1 MEPLALRKSA
11 CNDSQNPSSCGMGY
25 VLRVRVANRIN
36 LWERCC
42 SSLILSGGFTAA
54 SESNG
59 VTPLTR
65 AYKLKF
71 RFLLGVVSSGICGF
85 GL

>member
-1 MEPLALRKSA
+1 
-11 CNDSQNPSSCGMGY
+11 
-25 VLRVRVANRIN
+25 
-36 LWERCC
+36 
-42 SSLILSGGFTAA
+42 LILSGGFTAA